1 MTSSVIYV
9 GDLRTTCT
17 HVKSGQSIIT
27 DAPTD
32 NHGKGEAFSPTDLLA
47 TSLGSC
53 MLTVMGIVAE
63 RNEID
68 LNGTRINITKVMAD
82 NPRRVSQIIVEIIFE
97 IGNVLNEKEKTLLE
111 NTAKSCPVAKSLHP
125 DIDQKI
131 SFHY

>member
-1 MTSSVIYV
+1 MTSSIIYE

-17 HVKSGQSIIT
+17 HLKSGQSIIT

-53 MLTVMGIVAE
+53 MLTVMGIVAD
-63 RNEID
+63 RNGINI
-68 LNGTRINITKVMAD
+68 NGTKANITKAMAE
-82 NPRRVSQIIVEIIFE
+82 NPRRVAEIVVEIIFPN
-97 IGNVLNEKEKTLLE
+97 GKTYSDKEKALLE
-111 NTAKSCPVAKSLHP
+111 NAAKSCPVAKSLHT

>member
-1 MTSSVIYV
+1 MTSSVIYH

-17 HVKSGQSIIT
+17 HLKSGQSIIT

-63 RNEID
+63 RNGID
-68 LNGTRINITKVMAD
+68 IKGTRINITKVMAE
-82 NPRRVSQIIVEIIFE
+82 NPRRVSQVVVEIVFE
-97 IGNVLNEKEKTLLE
+97 KGNVFNEKDKTLLE

>member
-1 MTSSVIYV
+1 MTSSIIYE

-17 HVKSGQSIIT
+17 HLKSGQSIIT

-53 MLTVMGIVAE
+53 MLTVMGIVAD
-63 RNEID
+63 RNDINI
-68 LNGTRINITKVMAD
+68 NGTKANITKAMTE
-82 NPRRVSQIIVEIIFE
+82 NPRRVAEIVVEIIFPN
-97 IGNVLNEKEKTLLE
+97 GKTYSDKEKALLE
-111 NTAKSCPVAKSLHP
+111 NAAKSCPVAKSLHT